1 MQNFKDIFETRKQSF
16 ISAFSIW
23 ITVFLFTF
31 LCVCV
36 CVCVFV
42 SLGNDI
48 VIQINNFRLRQINSP
63 LKIV

>member
-36 CVCVFV
+36 CVFV